1 MASADI
7 SSPTYSPIAPR
18 STPDAGATLQ
28 KNLSRLAARRNA
40 LVLWLSIARALS
52 WGLIIAAIPVLAY
65 RFYLV
70 EGAAWIPAIPI
81 LLSIAVGIRNG
92 VLARRDAFATA
103 LEADEILGLK
113 ERLSSAY
120 AFAVPRSTPISSTG
134 LVPSLVEDAANHSQ
148 TLKPKKIYPLQFDRT
163 HRVLLTSAAIFAITL
178 FMPNVPWLLAAEDQ
192 ADRKTIQA
200 QGKKLEIVAKEVKKE
215 EEKKPDT
222 SARRQ
227 AQKLGALGQKMQRGR
242 MGKKEALTAL
252 GELKKDL
259 EKAAKNDGANQ
270 DNAASNQQMQAAME
284 QIAQQSMESEAGKQI
299 QDKLKKGDAEAA
311 AKEME
316 KLADKIDKGKMSADE
331 QEKAA
336 DDLNKMA
343 KSLKQQ
349 GGEQNQKMAQQ
360 LEQAAK
366 SLQQQSQQQQK
377 QQGKN
382 GQKNGQEQQG
392 QQAQQGGQKQNQK
405 QGGSSG
411 ASGALRQMAKGMR
424 QGNATN
430 SQNLQKM
437 LSKIREAEQGAGSNG
452 SEQGAGS
459 NGSEQFGGQMKPAPG
474 DCTGGDCNGKSM
486 TPGKD
491 LKSSDPHGAVSGG
504 PGLGPR
510 NNATGSKSGGG
521 VSKIKSSRTGDKRR
535 WADVWSD
542 RIPATHKKID
552 RIQGKYGEEGE
563 TEQLPTRTEA
573 KGGPVKT
580 PYYEV
585 YESYKKDAE
594 DAVSKE
600 SVPPAYKQSVKD
612 YFESIKP

>member
-7 SSPTYSPIAPR
+7 SSPSYSPIAPR

-28 KNLSRLAARRNA
+28 KNLARLASRRNA

-52 WGLIIAAIPVLAY
+52 WGLALAALPVLAY

-70 EGAAWIPAIPI
+70 DGAAWVPAIPI
-81 LLSIAVGIRNG
+81 LLSILVGIRSG
-92 VLARRDAFATA
+92 ILARRDAFATA
-103 LEADEILGLK
+103 LETDEILGLK

-120 AFAVPRSTPISSTG
+120 AFAVPRSTPLAASG

-148 TLKPKKIYPLQFDRT
+148 TLEPKKIYPLQFDRT
-163 HRVLLTSAAIFAITL
+163 HRVLLTCAAIFAITL
-178 FMPNVPWLLAAEDQ
+178 FMPNVPWLLAAEER

-200 QGKKLEIVAKEVKKE
+200 QGKELETVAKEVKKE
-215 EEKKPDT
+215 AEKKPDT

-227 AQKLGALGQKMQRGR
+227 AQKLESLGNKMQRGR
-242 MGKKEALTAL
+242 MGRKEALTAL

-259 EKAAKNDGANQ
+259 EKSAKNDGANQ
-270 DNAASNQQMQAAME
+270 DNAAANEQMQAAME
-284 QIAQQSMESEAGKQI
+284 QIATQPMDSEAGKQI

-316 KLADKIDKGKMSADE
+316 KLADKIDKGEMSADE
-331 QEKAA
+331 QKKAA

-343 KSLKQQ
+343 KSLKEK

-366 SLQQQSQQQQK
+366 SLQQQSKQQAQQQQK

-382 GQKNGQEQQG
+382 GQEQQSG
-392 QQAQQGGQKQNQK
+392 QQQQGGKNQQQK

-424 QGNATN
+424 QGDATN

-437 LSKIREAEQGAGSNG
+437 LSKIREAEQGT
-452 SEQGAGS
+452 GS
-459 NGSEQFGGQMKPAPG
+459 NGSEQFGGQMKPTPG
-474 DCTGGDCNGKSM
+474 DCKGGDCNGQSM

-510 NNATGSKSGGG
+510 NNAKGSKSGGG
-521 VSKIKSSRTGDKRR
+521 VSDIKSRRTGDKRR

-542 RIPATHKKID
+542 RIPATRKKID
-552 RIQGKYGEEGE
+552 RVQGKYGEEGE

-600 SVPPAYKQSVKD
+600 SVPPAYKQPVKD

>member
-1 MASADI
+1 
-7 SSPTYSPIAPR
+7 
-18 STPDAGATLQ
+18 
-28 KNLSRLAARRNA
+28 
-40 LVLWLSIARALS
+40 
-52 WGLIIAAIPVLAY
+52 
-65 RFYLV
+65 
-70 EGAAWIPAIPI
+70 
-81 LLSIAVGIRNG
+81 
-92 VLARRDAFATA
+92 
-103 LEADEILGLK
+103 
-113 ERLSSAY
+113 
-120 AFAVPRSTPISSTG
+120 
-134 LVPSLVEDAANHSQ
+134 
-148 TLKPKKIYPLQFDRT
+148 
-163 HRVLLTSAAIFAITL
+163 
-178 FMPNVPWLLAAEDQ
+178 MPNVPWLLAAEER

-200 QGKKLEIVAKEVKKE
+200 QGKELETVAKEVKKE
-215 EEKKPDT
+215 AEKKPDT

-227 AQKLGALGQKMQRGR
+227 AQKLESLGNKMQRGR
-242 MGKKEALTAL
+242 MGRKEALTAL

-259 EKAAKNDGANQ
+259 EKSAKNDGANQ
-270 DNAASNQQMQAAME
+270 DNAAANEQMQAAME
-284 QIAQQSMESEAGKQI
+284 QIATQPMDSEAGKQI

-316 KLADKIDKGKMSADE
+316 KLADKIDKGEMSADE
-331 QEKAA
+331 QKKAA

-343 KSLKQQ
+343 KSLKEK

-366 SLQQQSQQQQK
+366 SLQQQSKQQAQQQQK

-382 GQKNGQEQQG
+382 GQEQQSG
-392 QQAQQGGQKQNQK
+392 QQQQGGKNQQQK

-424 QGNATN
+424 QGDATN

-437 LSKIREAEQGAGSNG
+437 LSKIREAEQGT
-452 SEQGAGS
+452 GS
-459 NGSEQFGGQMKPAPG
+459 NGSEQFGGQMKPTPG
-474 DCTGGDCNGKSM
+474 DCKGGDCNGQSM

-510 NNATGSKSGGG
+510 NNAKGSKSGGG
-521 VSKIKSSRTGDKRR
+521 VSDIKSRRTGDKRR

-542 RIPATHKKID
+542 RIPATRKKID
-552 RIQGKYGEEGE
+552 RVQGKYGEEGE

-600 SVPPAYKQSVKD
+600 SVPPAYKQPVKD